1 MFLIRDCFAALST
14 RAARNDNNIIFTFL
28 TKIMFSLIGWFS
40 KLISS
45 SNKHGEPDKALLIV
59 VGAIIVF
66 GIIMLASASS
76 VIAYNTYHDSYYF
89 LKHQF
94 FGLVLGLAAFWFFSK
109 VDYRIW
115 RKYALWMLI
124 ASIGLL
130 LLVFIPGLAGT
141 WGTSRSWI
149 NVFGFSLQPSEFVK
163 ITFLLYLAA
172 WLEGR
177 KKQLAEVSR
186 GIGPFVVILGVIA
199 LLMILQPDVGTLTI
213 IALASLAVY
222 FIGGGSIKHLIV
234 LILLGSVGLVIMV
247 NIYPYQANRFKCLLD
262 PSFSKQEIC
271 YQINQSLIAVGSGGF
286 FGRGLGA
293 SRQKFSYLPQA
304 QNDAIFPII
313 SEETGFIFS
322 VGLIL
327 LYLALFLK
335 GVAIAKKAPDDFG
348 KILAVGIVSWI
359 TLQALINIGGMV
371 NIMPM
376 TGVPLPMVS
385 YGGSAMV
392 AALASIGILANISRQ
407 AK

>member
-1 MFLIRDCFAALST
+1 MSSFIKLF
-14 RAARNDNNIIFTFL
+14 N
-28 TKIMFSLIGWFS
+28 
-40 KLISS
+40 KLI
-45 SNKHGEPDKALLIV
+45 NYRGEHESDRPLIFI
-59 VGAIIVF
+59 VGAIIIF
-66 GIIMLASASS
+66 GLIMLSLASS
-76 VIAYNTYHDSYYF
+76 VIAYSAHQDSYYF
-89 LKHQF
+89 FKHQL
-94 FGLVLGLAAFWFFSK
+94 FGLVLGLAAVWFFSRI
-109 VDYRIW
+109 DYQVW

-124 ASIGLL
+124 ASIALL

-199 LLMILQPDVGTLTI
+199 LLMILQPDMGTLTI
-213 IALASLAVY
+213 IALASLMVY
-222 FIGGGSIKHLIV
+222 FIGGGNIKHLVV
-234 LILLGSVGLVIMV
+234 LILLGLTALIVMV
-247 NIYPYQANRFKCLLD
+247 NIYPYQANRFKCMMD
-262 PSFSKQEIC
+262 PSYSPKEYC

-286 FGRGLGA
+286 WGRGLGA

-327 LYLALFLK
+327 LYLALFCR

-359 TLQALINIGGMV
+359 VIQALINIGGMV

-385 YGGSAMV
+385 YGGSAMLV
-392 AALASIGILANISRQ
+392 SLASVGILINISRQ
-407 AK
+407 TR

>member
-1 MFLIRDCFAALST
+1 MSSVINWL
-14 RAARNDNNIIFTFL
+14 N
-28 TKIMFSLIGWFS
+28 
-40 KLISS
+40 KLISYR
-45 SNKHGEPDKALLIV
+45 GEHESDKPLIFI

-66 GIIMLASASS
+66 GLVMLSSASS
-76 VIAYNTYHDSYYF
+76 VISYNTYHDSYYLF
-89 LKHQF
+89 KHQL
-94 FGLVLGLAAFWFFSK
+94 FGLILGLAAAWFFSRI
-109 VDYRIW
+109 DYQVW

-149 NVFGFSLQPSEFVK
+149 NVFGYSLQPSEFVK
-163 ITFLLYLAA
+163 ITFLIYLAA

-186 GIGPFVVILGVIA
+186 GIGPFVAILGVIA
-199 LLMILQPDVGTLTI
+199 LLMILQPDMGTLTI
-213 IALASLAVY
+213 IALASLIVY
-222 FIGGGSIKHLIV
+222 FIGGGSIKHLII
-234 LILLGSVGLVIMV
+234 LMLLGLTALIVMI
-247 NIYPYQANRFKCLLD
+247 NIYPYQANRFKCMID
-262 PSFSKQEIC
+262 PSYAPQKEC

-293 SRQKFSYLPQA
+293 SRQKFLYLPQA

-322 VGLIL
+322 AGLIL
-327 LYLALFLK
+327 LYLALFYR
-335 GVAIAKKAPDDFG
+335 GFYIAKRAPDDFG
-348 KILAVGIVSWI
+348 KILAIGIVSWVV
-359 TLQALINIGGMV
+359 LQALINIGGMV

-385 YGGSAMV
+385 YGGSAILV
-392 AALASIGILANISRQ
+392 ALASIGILINISKQTR
-407 AK
+407 

>member
-1 MFLIRDCFAALST
+1 MSSLFAW
-14 RAARNDNNIIFTFL
+14 FH
-28 TKIMFSLIGWFS
+28 KI
-40 KLISS
+40 ISS
-45 SNKHGEPDKALLIV
+45 SNKHDEADKGLLII
-59 VGAIIVF
+59 VGAILVF
-66 GIIMLASASS
+66 GLIMLASASS
-76 VIAYNTYHDSYYF
+76 IISYNTYHQDSYF
-89 LKHQF
+89 ILKHQL
-94 FGLVLGLAAFWFFSK
+94 FGLILGLGFFWFFSK
-109 VDYRIW
+109 VDYQIW
-115 RKYALWMLI
+115 RKYALWMLV

-141 WGTSRSWI
+141 WGTSKSWI

-186 GIGPFVVILGVIA
+186 GIGPFMVILGAIA
-199 LLMILQPDVGTLTI
+199 LLMILQPDMGTLTI
-213 IALASLAVY
+213 IALASFIVY
-222 FIGGGSIKHLIV
+222 FIGGGSVKHLV
-234 LILLGSVGLVIMV
+234 ALVLLGLTALVIMV
-247 NIYPYQANRFKCLLD
+247 NIYPYQANRFKCMMD
-262 PSFSKQEIC
+262 PSFSKKEIC
-271 YQINQSLIAVGSGGF
+271 YQINQSLIAVGSGGW

-313 SEETGFIFS
+313 SEEIGFIFS

-376 TGVPLPMVS
+376 TGVPLPMIS
-385 YGGSAMV
+385 YGGSAMI
-392 AALASIGILANISRQ
+392 AALASIGILANISKQ
-407 AK
+407 GK

>member
-1 MFLIRDCFAALST
+1 M
-14 RAARNDNNIIFTFL
+14 
-28 TKIMFSLIGWFS
+28 SLIINWFN
-40 KLISS
+40 KLV
-45 SNKHGEPDKALLIV
+45 NYKGEREADKPLVFIAGAIV
-59 VGAIIVF
+59 VF
-66 GIIMLASASS
+66 GLIMLSSASLI
-76 VIAYNTYHDSYYF
+76 IAYSAYQDSYYLF
-89 LKHQF
+89 KHQL
-94 FGLVLGLAAFWFFSK
+94 FGLFLGLAAAWFFSRI
-109 VDYRIW
+109 DYHVW

-141 WGTSRSWI
+141 WGASRSWI

-172 WLEGR
+172 WFEGR

-186 GIGPFVVILGVIA
+186 GIGPFVVILGIIA
-199 LLMILQPDVGTLTI
+199 LLMILQPDMGTLTI
-213 IALASLAVY
+213 IALASLVVY
-222 FIGGGSIKHLIV
+222 FIGGGSVKHLVV
-234 LILLGSVGLVIMV
+234 LILLGSVVLIIMI
-247 NIYPYQANRFKCLLD
+247 NIYPYQANRFKCMMD
-262 PSFSKQEIC
+262 PSYSPKEYC

-286 FGRGLGA
+286 WGRGLGA
-293 SRQKFSYLPQA
+293 SRQKFSYLPEA

-327 LYLALFLK
+327 LYLGLFFR
-335 GVAIAKKAPDDFG
+335 GVVIAKNSPDDFG

-385 YGGSAMV
+385 YGGSAMLV
-392 AALASIGILANISRQ
+392 ALASVGILVNISKQTR
-407 AK
+407 